1 MTDFFARQAAARRS
15 SRRLV
20 VLFVLA
26 LLAVL
31 VAVNAVVLFAANLVL
46 VSEPGVDVAASQR
59 RLALWVALLVTA
71 IILGGSLIRLH
82 SLAAGG
88 GSVARALGGERVT
101 ADNADPLRRRLL
113 NVVEEMAIASG
124 IPVPEVYVLEQ
135 EGAINA
141 FAAGHNP
148 ASAAVAVTRGALE
161 QLDRNELQGVIAH
174 EFSHILNGDMR
185 LNLRL
190 MGLLYGLL
198 MVAIAAEL
206 LFQGFAR
213 GRRGVRVATSAGR
226 RGNGGGAAIAVLL
239 LVAGAIWLIGRIGV
253 FFGRLIQ
260 AGVSRSRERLADAAA
275 LQFTRQPDGLKGALI
290 KIATVP
296 GGSRIHVANREQ
308 VAHMLFA
315 AGIRRGFA
323 THPPL
328 IERIQALDPRFDAKD
343 LERLRA
349 QRLAEGIRQHQ
360 ERQAAA
366 AAAAS
371 ATSQPEGPLAALAAA
386 AGAVAA
392 PLKPAALAGTLD
404 AATLALAATLRA
416 GVPDAMHRASAGADS
431 AAALL
436 LALALDPAPALA
448 APQLTEI
455 GRRLGQASAAAV
467 AGWSEAVNALPAE
480 ERLPVLQ
487 MQFASLHH
495 WPRQQREELVDCLA
509 ALPRPG
515 EADVTAWAL
524 GLLAQVNLVDELDPD
539 GAPWVLTLDQAVD
552 ELATLFAVLARH
564 GNPDE
569 VAARR
574 AYEMGLSRLL
584 PRERP
589 AYAPP
594 DHWAPRLDAALSV
607 LDRLTAP
614 ARELLLEVLVQV
626 IQHDGQ
632 LTRAEAELLR
642 AICAALHCPLPPLAA
657 GSLGGNRPG

>member
-20 VLFVLA
+20 GLFILA

-31 VAVNAVVLFAANLVL
+31 VAVNAVVLFAANLFL
-46 VSEPGVDVAASQR
+46 VPEPGMDIAGSQR
-59 RLALWVALLVTA
+59 RLAIWVTLLMTAL
-71 IILGGSLIRLH
+71 ILGGSLIRLR

-101 ADNADPLRRRLL
+101 ADNADALRRRLL

-124 IPVPEVYVLEQ
+124 VPVPEVYVLEQ

-148 ASAAVAVTRGALE
+148 ANAAVAVTRGALE
-161 QLDRNELQGVIAH
+161 QLDRDELQGVVAH

-185 LNLRL
+185 LNMRL
-190 MGLLYGLL
+190 IGLLYGLL

-206 LFQGFAR
+206 LFQSSARSRHALPYPVR
-213 GRRGVRVATSAGR
+213 GRQRNGQGALVLVFVVAAT
-226 RGNGGGAAIAVLL
+226 
-239 LVAGAIWLIGRIGV
+239 IWAIGRIGV

-260 AGVSRSRERLADAAA
+260 AAVARDRERLADAAA
-275 LQFTRQPDGLKGALI
+275 LQFTRQPDGLKGALV
-290 KIATVP
+290 KIATMP
-296 GGSRIHVANREQ
+296 GGSRLAIPNREQ

-315 AGIRRGFA
+315 AGMRRGFA

-328 IERIQALDPRFDAKD
+328 IERIQALDPQFDAKELD
-343 LERLRA
+343 RLRA
-349 QRLAEGIRQHQ
+349 RQIAEGIA
-360 ERQAAA
+360 ERNVQQAQQQDAA
-366 AAAAS
+366 RAASEPDGPAGPAAS
-371 ATSQPEGPLAALAAA
+371 AAGPI
-386 AGAVAA
+386 AA
-392 PLKPAALAGTLD
+392 PLKPAALAGTID
-404 AATLALAATLRA
+404 AAALLLAATLRE
-416 GVPDAMHRASAGADS
+416 GVPEAMHRASASADS

-436 LALALDPAPALA
+436 LALALDRAPALA
-448 APQLTEI
+448 APQLTAIE
-455 GRRLGQASAAAV
+455 RHLGEARAATV
-467 AGWSEAVNALPAE
+467 AGWSAAVNALPAE

-495 WPRQQREELVDCLA
+495 WPREQRERLVACLA

-524 GLLAQVNLVDELDPD
+524 GRLAQVHLLDELDPD
-539 GAPWVLTLDQAVD
+539 GAPWVLALDQVAE

-564 GNPDE
+564 GNPDP

-594 DHWAPRLDAALSV
+594 DQWAPRLDAALSV
-607 LDRLTAP
+607 LDRLSAP
-614 ARELLLEVLVQV
+614 ARELLLEGLVQV

-632 LTRAEAELLR
+632 LTRPEAELLR
-642 AICAALHCPLPPLAA
+642 AVCAALHCPLPPLGA
-657 GSLGGNRPG
+657 GSLDSNRPG